1 MQTKI
6 HTARLCSGRD
16 GLSKWRSSITAALLV
31 ASVLQ
36 MAGCRTSSPV
46 MLQLPSE
53 KTGDA
58 AIPAKIGV
66 NPIVKSGG
74 SRISDIAFTI
84 FFVYWIDAKMPRRV
98 ETDYVLQA
106 VADHINDNRIFQC
119 AYITPFDSR
128 KVNLTMDIVFD
139 KYKLSNAG
147 GGAYAT
153 VMNLP
158 LINLLTLVGVPQE
171 IFKSDMQAT
180 CILKTTAGAEISRYT
195 FASKASD
202 AVTIYAMPYGNYLWY
217 ESMFRQQ
224 FDQMM
229 TSFYRGIEADKAK
242 ILSAIQNPK

>member
-1 MQTKI
+1 MQMERSTERR
-6 HTARLCSGRD
+6 HNGSD
-16 GLSKWRSSITAALLV
+16 GVSKWRNGIVCAVLV
-31 ASVLQ
+31 ASVFQ
-36 MAGCRTSSPV
+36 VVGCKTSSPV
-46 MLQLPSE
+46 MLQQPSE
-53 KTGDA
+53 KKGDA

-66 NPIVKSGG
+66 NPIIKNGG
-74 SRISDIAFTI
+74 SRISDIGFTI

-106 VADHINDNRIFQC
+106 VADHINDSRIFQC

-128 KVNLTMDIVFD
+128 KVNLTMDVVFD
-139 KYKLSNAG
+139 KYLLSNAG
-147 GGAYAT
+147 GGVYAT

-158 LINLLTLVGVPQE
+158 FINLLTLVGVPQE

-195 FASKASD
+195 FSSKASD

-242 ILSAIQNPK
+242 ILAAIQNPK